1 VCKALQRRRHNQP
14 QTDIDAKKAWRRFN
28 KKAIRSACYKQQLGL
43 CAYTE
48 LSLDDEQLGCH
59 LEHIAPRSRYPERT
73 FDMNNI
79 VLAAMDECSSGLL
92 KEEQRFGGHFK
103 KALYDDDWFIGPF
116 DARCE
121 HFFRY
126 CKETGKVFAHH
137 EISTADQVNTSRT
150 IAVLNLNCDY
160 LIGMRQQQLQ
170 HLNNVIHSLVQR
182 ESSSLIEQRSKFEQL
197 KEETLEVREKKLP
210 ILYSAKKQL
219 FDDIEKEYYQK
230 SSRH

>member
-1 VCKALQRRRHNQP
+1 VCKALQRRRHNKP
-14 QTDIDAKKAWRRFN
+14 KTDIDAKKAWRRFN
-28 KKAIRSACYKQQLGL
+28 KKAIRSACYKQQFGL

-48 LSLDDEQLGCH
+48 LSLDDAQLGCH

-92 KEEQRFGGHFK
+92 KEEERFGGHFK

-116 DARCE
+116 DSRCE

-137 EISTADQVNTSRT
+137 EISTTDQTSTSRT
-150 IAVLNLNCDY
+150 IDVLNLNCDY
-160 LIGMRQQQLQ
+160 LISMRQQHLQ
-170 HLNNVIHSLVQR
+170 ELSNEIHLLVR
-182 ESSSLIEQRSKFEQL
+182 KEASNLIEQHDQFDFLR
-197 KEETLEVREKKLP
+197 KEVLGVRENKLP
-210 ILYSAKKQL
+210 IFYSAKKQL
-219 FDDIEKEYYQK
+219 FDDIEKEFYQK
-230 SSRH
+230 SFRH